1 MLQGLGESVKQG
13 AIDAM
18 LEHFSIDAAN
28 PVICLTQACI
38 LVHGPSPF
46 RDPSPVIALA
56 VHPLWLQQHSLR
68 STPAR
73 YCL

>member
-1 MLQGLGESVKQG
+1 MLQGLGESVKKG

-38 LVHGPSPF
+38 YIPGP
-46 RDPSPVIALA
+46 LA
-56 VHPLWLQQHSLR
+56 ITLHQ
-68 STPAR
+68 
-73 YCL
+73 